1 MVKNEFSASLQG
13 AGKQK
18 SILRIFYDNFGLTPL
33 FFGGGQGELVRG
45 WRWVDD
51 VDNIIAIPPF
61 MF

>member
-18 SILRIFYDNFGLTPL
+18 SILLKDILRQFWANPP

-45 WRWVDD
+45 
-51 VDNIIAIPPF
+51 
-61 MF
+61 